1 MRTATRLSGTR
12 RRLSDMHYKQAHA
25 AYEPTTP
32 PAEIRAANDAQRRQ
46 QLLDAPISD
55 IEDLIPVLGENVMKR
70 GMDLRIDKPRPDQLC
85 EKCVASFNPAPMG
98 GPMSLPHYLEEQ
110 NHRLRAALN
119 AINEHAKVSSGHE
132 AVQALLLSGALKAED
147 IA

>member
-1 MRTATRLSGTR
+1 MAASHWYVSIDDAYHITRT
-12 RRLSDMHYKQAHA
+12 
-25 AYEPTTP
+25 
-32 PAEIRAANDAQRRQ
+32 N
-46 QLLDAPISD
+46 ISD
-55 IEDLIPVLGENVMKR
+55 CRCECGKRLER